1 MIQSIN
7 ETTGKIVLLY
17 VLDKMECDLTED
29 TIIDMCYYQN
39 KWISYFT
46 CKIALSE
53 LTKSGYISEHKN
65 TTEQRKYYKITN
77 DGRNCLSYFFNEI
90 PTSMRDNIADFI
102 RENKLLFKRKQEYFS
117 DSFKNK
123 DGSYTVILKIMEPD
137 TTNLEVKLSVPEQQT
152 ARDIQKNWQ
161 DSASKVYSSI
171 LETLL
176 NN

>member
-1 MIQSIN
+1 
-7 ETTGKIVLLY
+7 
-17 VLDKMECDLTED
+17 
-29 TIIDMCYYQN
+29 
-39 KWISYFT
+39 
-46 CKIALSE
+46 
-53 LTKSGYISEHKN
+53 
-65 TTEQRKYYKITN
+65 
-77 DGRNCLSYFFNEI
+77 
-90 PTSMRDNIADFI
+90 MRDNIADFI